1 LKLIAAR
8 AASMSRAAEAAA
20 QPSSLTKVTGGLL
33 ALLALKDLVFELV
46 ALARLLEARA
56 LDVGDVQE
64 DVLGAVLG
72 LDEAE
77 TLGCVEPLNG
87 ADGHDLYPIKQKAA
101 EQYCSMDHLHFETET
116 NPKPK

>member
-1 LKLIAAR
+1 
-8 AASMSRAAEAAA
+8 MSREAAEAAA
-20 QPSSLTKVTGGLL
+20 QPSSLAKVTSGLL
-33 ALLALKDLVFELV
+33 ALLALKDLVLELV
-46 ALARLLEARA
+46 ALTRLLQARA
-56 LDVGDVQE
+56 LNVGDVQE

-77 TLGCVEPLNG
+77 TLGRIKPLNG

-116 NPKPK
+116 NPTPK